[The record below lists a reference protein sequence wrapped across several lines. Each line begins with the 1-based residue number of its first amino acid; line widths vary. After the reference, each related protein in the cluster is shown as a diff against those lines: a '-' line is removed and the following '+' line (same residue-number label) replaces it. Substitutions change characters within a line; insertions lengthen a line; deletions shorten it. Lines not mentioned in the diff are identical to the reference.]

1 MKELKTYFEG
11 LLDRTSIKVKNIDLI
26 PDIIEQFLKENY
38 DIHGNYT
45 INKTKSRYIVDVKG
59 TVRVKNKD
67 ILSLTNEYFEF
78 GSVNREFD
86 CAYCDSLTTLEGAPK
101 EVGTNFYCNSCQSLK
116 SLKCAPKKV
125 GCNFNCSYCVK
136 LTSLEGA
143 PLKVGS
149 TFYCSNC
156 DSITTLEGAP
166 KEVGND
172 FYCSFCKSLKSLKG
186 APEKIGGEFDCRNC
200 YVKFK
205 IEDVTRY
212 TKMDIGNIC
221 T

>member
-1 MKELKTYFEG
+1 MKELKSYFEG
-11 LLDRTSIKVKNIDLI
+11 LLDRTSVKVKNIDLI

-86 CAYCDSLTTLEGAPK
+86 CTYCDSLTTLECAPK
-101 EVGTNFYCNSCQSLK
+101 EV
-116 SLKCAPKKV
+116 
-125 GCNFNCSYCVK
+125 
-136 LTSLEGA
+136 E
-143 PLKVGS
+143 
-149 TFYCSNC
+149 TFYCSFC
-156 DSITTLEGAP
+156 DSLKSLEGAP

-200 YVKFK
+200 HVRFK

>member
-1 MKELKTYFEG
+1 MKELKSYFEG

-86 CAYCDSLTTLEGAPK
+86 CTYCDSLTTLEGAPK
-101 EVGTNFYCNSCQSLK
+101 EVG
-116 SLKCAPKKV
+116 
-125 GCNFNCSYCVK
+125 G
-136 LTSLEGA
+136 
-143 PLKVGS
+143 
-149 TFYCSNC
+149 
-156 DSITTLEGAP
+156 
-166 KEVGND
+166 D

-200 YVKFK
+200 HVRFK